1 MLNLFKYIKMLVILS
16 LSLASL
22 LTVNLA
28 VAEVAVIVHPS
39 NASDFDAST
48 IKKIFLGKQKSFSN
62 GKTAIVLSVNNSD
75 PVMTEF
81 NQKVMDKSNSQIK
94 AYWSKII
101 FTGKGTPP
109 QEMASAGE
117 VISSISSN
125 PDSIGYIDASLATD
139 AVKVVAKF

>member
-1 MLNLFKYIKMLVILS
+1 MSYFFKKTNLLMLLILS
-16 LSLASL
+16 MISL

-28 VAEVAVIVHPS
+28 IAEVAVIVHPS
-39 NASDFDAST
+39 NTSDFDQSI
-48 IKKIFLGKQKSFSN
+48 IKKMFLGKQKSFSN
-62 GKTAIVLSVNNSD
+62 GRTAIMLSVSNTD

-109 QEMASAGE
+109 QEMPSASE
-117 VISSISSN
+117 VISSVSTN
-125 PDSIGYIDASLATD
+125 PDSIGYIDAAAATD
-139 AVKVVAKF
+139 AVRVVATF

>member
-1 MLNLFKYIKMLVILS
+1 MLVILS